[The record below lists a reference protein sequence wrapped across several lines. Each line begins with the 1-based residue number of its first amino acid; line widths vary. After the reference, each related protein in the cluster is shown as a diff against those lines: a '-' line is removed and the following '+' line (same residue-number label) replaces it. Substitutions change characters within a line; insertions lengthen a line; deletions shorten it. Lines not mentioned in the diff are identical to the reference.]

1 MRKLYT
7 TLLACLCAAATAF
20 AAENVYTLKLVT
32 MMQAVAGEYQ
42 QEITFDQANTTYT
55 FVDFL
60 GSGCNFTVKIEPQE
74 GVSLDDISKYKYIK
88 PDDGTTAITIF
99 GDAGFSVN
107 GFADKWSKAL
117 TLDGKDALQVK
128 NPEFSLMNGY
138 SYADYP
144 DKNNHGILEFTMFV
158 QAAAKEFKDD
168 AWTEEKA
175 GQMYNL
181 KVEVPFG
188 LPDSGLD
195 DIEIENNAPVEYF
208 NLQGMPVSNPATG
221 QPVIR
226 RQGSKTSKV
235 IIR

>member
-99 GDAGFSVN
+99 GPRVVF
-107 GFADKWSKAL
+107 
-117 TLDGKDALQVK
+117 
-128 NPEFSLMNGY
+128 EFLSCCLNEHCEFQ
-138 SYADYP
+138 YAV
-144 DKNNHGILEFTMFV
+144 IVFV
-158 QAAAKEFKDD
+158 
-168 AWTEEKA
+168 W
-175 GQMYNL
+175 
-181 KVEVPFG
+181 
-188 LPDSGLD
+188 
-195 DIEIENNAPVEYF
+195 I
-208 NLQGMPVSNPATG
+208 VSIGVAIH
-221 QPVIR
+221 Q
-226 RQGSKTSKV
+226 
-235 IIR
+235 